1 MMNSRFMLDRAIALS
16 KRLERESDDRATR
29 IARAYSLLYG
39 RPPTDRE
46 QRLADGFLKGT
57 QPVASQ
63 LTRWQQYCQ
72 ALLSANEFMYI
83 R

>member
-1 MMNSRFMLDRAIALS
+1 MMNSRFMLDRASALS
-16 KRLERESDDRATR
+16 KRLERESDDVTTR
-29 IARAYSLLYG
+29 IARAYLLLYG
-39 RPPTDRE
+39 RAPNDRE
-46 QRLADGFLKGT
+46 QRLAKGFLKGT
-57 QPVASQ
+57 QPADSR

>member
-1 MMNSRFMLDRAIALS
+1 L
-16 KRLERESDDRATR
+16 
-29 IARAYSLLYG
+29 LLYG
-39 RPPTDRE
+39 REPTDRE
-46 QRLADGFLKGT
+46 QRLAKGFLKGT
-57 QPVASQ
+57 QPLASR

>member
-1 MMNSRFMLDRAIALS
+1 MMNSRFMLDRAGALA
-16 KRLERESDDRATR
+16 KRLEREAPGMKTR
-29 IARAYSLLYG
+29 IARAYWLLYG
-39 RPPTDRE
+39 RGPTERE
-46 QRLADGFLKGT
+46 QRLAKRFLEGT
-57 QPVASQ
+57 QPAGSR